1 MNLRRWVKKW
11 WLSFN
16 EGKARSDSRGQ
27 LLTTAREVEELK
39 LLLMAKE
46 RTWNLV

>member
-16 EGKARSDSRGQ
+16 EKARCDSRGQ
-27 LLTTAREVEELK
+27 LLNTAHEVEELK